1 MLRLQNKK
9 ETKTQDPSKKMWG
22 ILLAAVSVG
31 ILCTAGASS
40 GIAQGQMALPSK
52 SFFTSGNLLKQAAYG
67 ESIAQGAVGV
77 SKLSD
82 SAAINSFYEARN
94 HKPFRT
100 NSRSNIESS
109 ENVLKLLQDSWTHG
123 LNPAEYH
130 VEDIAVLLADDD
142 RNDAQLEL
150 LMTDAVARYGRD
162 MTGMRVSAAAVGES
176 SKFWRQPMG
185 FADVLTRLSTSD
197 DPEET
202 LKDLAPHSV
211 FYERLREEL
220 VRLSREESKYDG
232 ILPIKLT
239 GRTFYPGDRSDDV
252 TSLRVLLGVDH
263 NSNLGPDDFY
273 DDKTA
278 AALMNFQRENGLDAD
293 GVIGAKTLALL
304 NRGTR
309 EQMEQVVANLERLRW
324 MDDQKPDRYI
334 LVNIPSQRLW
344 AVDNG
349 DVVHEMDVIVGKP
362 ERQTKA
368 FKAEIQGI
376 RFNPKWNVPMGIKM
390 KDFLPKLREDPN
402 YLAQKG
408 IEIYQGSGSDRRTID
423 GTEIDWSSM
432 SSRDMNQLAMVQR
445 QGANNALGRIRVL
458 MPNEFDIYL
467 HDTNTPEYFE
477 KTQRTLSSGC
487 VRLSHPEDIAR
498 FVLSRNEGWTDEKMD
513 AAIEKG
519 STMEVAAAEPF
530 PVYIVYQTMWLD
542 SEGRLVY
549 GSDVYKRDHKLIKVL
564 AQADDFHIPESGRTR
579 FAKAVDTQSK
589 EF

>member
-1 MLRLQNKK
+1 MSYLQNKK
-9 ETKTQDPSKKMWG
+9 ETKTLDPSKKVRG

-31 ILCTAGASS
+31 ILCTAAGYS
-40 GIAQGQMALPSK
+40 GIAQAQMALPSS
-52 SFFTSGNLLKQAAYG
+52 SFFTGGNLLKQAAYG
-67 ESIAQGAVGV
+67 ESISQGTVGV

-94 HKPFRT
+94 HKPFWT
-100 NSRSNIESS
+100 NSRSNIQSS
-109 ENVLKLLQDSWTHG
+109 ENVLKLLQNSWTHG

-130 VEDIAVLLADDD
+130 VEDIAALLSNDD

-162 MTGMRVSAAAVGES
+162 MTGMRVNAAAVGES

-185 FADVLTRLSTSD
+185 FADVLTRLGASD
-197 DPEET
+197 DPVKT
-202 LKDLAPHSV
+202 LEGLAPHSA

-220 VRLSREESKYDG
+220 VRLSREELKYDG
-232 ILPIKLT
+232 ILPLTLT
-239 GRTFYPGDRSDDV
+239 GKTFYPGDRSDDV
-252 TSLRVLLGVDH
+252 PSLRVLLEVGY
-263 NSNLGPDDFY
+263 NLNLGPDDFY
-273 DDKTA
+273 DDETA

-304 NRGTR
+304 NRSHR
-309 EQMEQVVANLERLRW
+309 DQMEQVVANLERLRW

-334 LVNIPSQRLW
+334 MVNIPSQRLW
-344 AVDNG
+344 AVDHG

-368 FKAEIQGI
+368 FKAEVQGI

-390 KDFLPKLREDPN
+390 KDFLPKLRDDPT
-402 YLAQKG
+402 YLSQKG
-408 IEIYQGSGSDRRTID
+408 IEIYQGSGKDRRTID

-432 SSRDMNQLAMVQR
+432 SSRDMNQLAMVQK

-487 VRLSHPEDIAR
+487 VRLAHPEDIAR
-498 FVLSRNEGWTDEKMD
+498 FVLSRNDGWTDEKMD
-513 AAIEKG
+513 AAIERG
-519 STMEVAAAEPF
+519 ATMEVAAAEPF

-542 SEGRLVY
+542 GEGRLVY
-549 GSDVYKRDHKLIKVL
+549 GSDVYKRDSKLIKVL
-564 AQADDFHIPESGRTR
+564 AQADDFHIPGSASTR
-579 FAKAVDTQSK
+579 FAEAEDKISK